1 MNEITPKPKRGDPG
15 YEKAKSI
22 ASAGDKAA
30 RRKLAGRGDVPPEV
44 LYFLAEDPEP
54 EVRRAIAINLATPM
68 QADLLLAG
76 DIDEEVRFGLAG
88 KIARLVPGLTEKA
101 QERLADQTIEL
112 IETLARDELPR
123 IRVILAEALAEVTGA
138 PPPEITRIVR
148 RLAADEVL
156 DVAAPVLERSVL
168 LSDEDLLEIING
180 GPPQGALSAISRRA
194 SVAQS
199 VADVIAAGDD
209 REAIAELLANPS
221 AQIREETLDSI
232 VDRAPEVE
240 SWHAPLVRR
249 PKLSPSSALRIA
261 AFVADTLLEALRRR
275 EDLDSE
281 TASAIEKAVH
291 RRLENAAPAPVGR
304 AGGEDV
310 DEERPI
316 DKAARLN
323 AAGQLDETLVAQ
335 SVASGNR
342 RFVNAAL
349 AVLGDL
355 PLDIVREIVAS
366 ESAKA
371 VTALAWKAG
380 LSMRFAVELQMRHA
394 GIQPKSLLYARDG
407 FEFPLSDEDM
417 TWQIEFFG
425 G

>member
-1 MNEITPKPKRGDPG
+1 MNEITPKPKPGDPG

-22 ASAGDKAA
+22 ASAGDKTA
-30 RRKLAGRGDVPPEV
+30 RRKLAGRDDVPPEV

-54 EVRRAIAINLATPM
+54 EVRRAIAVNLATPM

-76 DIDEEVRFGLAG
+76 DVDEEVRYGLAG

-101 QERLADQTIEL
+101 QERLADQTIEI

-123 IRVILAEALAEVTGA
+123 IRIILAEALAEVTGA
-138 PPPEITRIVR
+138 PPPEVRRIVR
-148 RLAADEVL
+148 RLAADEIL

-180 GPPQGALSAISRRA
+180 GPPRGALSSIARRV
-194 SVAQS
+194 SVAES
-199 VADVIAAGDD
+199 IADVIAAGDD

-232 VDRAPEVE
+232 VDRATDIE

-249 PKLSPSSALRIA
+249 PKLSPSSAQRIA

-281 TASAIEKAVH
+281 TASAVEKAVH
-291 RRLENAAPAPVGR
+291 RRLENAATEQSGP
-304 AGGEDV
+304 AGGGGAE
-310 DEERPI
+310 EERPI

-323 AAGQLDETLVAQ
+323 ATDQLDETLVAQ
-335 SVASGNR
+335 SVASGDR

-349 AVLGDL
+349 AVLADL

-371 VTALAWKAG
+371 VTALTWKAG

-407 FEFPLSDEDM
+407 FDFPLSEEDM